1 MSADAGSTMNTE
13 AFQHCFRVALH
24 DTDAAGVL
32 FFAHLFRHAHDAYEA
47 WMARLGFPLDAMIRG
62 GDLALPLVHAEADY
76 RRSMRHGDQVS
87 VTLGVAELGAG
98 SFTIDYRFHVDSG
111 KLAATARTV
120 HVCIQPGEA
129 GPRPL
134 PESLSVALAL
144 DHRFGQSSV
153 A

>member
-47 WMARLGFPLDAMIRG
+47 WMAQLGFPLDAMIRG
-62 GDLALPLVHAEADY
+62 GDLGLPLVHAEADY
-76 RRSMRHGDQVS
+76 RRPMRHGDQVS
-87 VTLGVAELGAG
+87 VTLGVAELGEG
-98 SFTIDYRFHVDSG
+98 SFTIDYRFHLDGG

-129 GPRPL
+129 GPRLL

-144 DHRFGQSSV
+144 DHRFGQSSG